1 MTIQE
6 VIAIVDDLTPNQ
18 YRTDQK
24 IRWLSTLDG
33 KIFHEVVKTHLG
45 GGCFYQGYETD
56 EEELLVEPPYA
67 EDIYTRYL
75 QARIAAENN
84 EIAKYDQYQTL
95 FNSAYNDFTAW
106 YNRTHKPLTRGR
118 WRL

>member
-18 YRTDQK
+18 YSTDQK

-33 KIFHEVVKTHLG
+33 KIFHEVIQAHVG
-45 GGCFYQGYETD
+45 GGCFFQGYDTD
-56 EEELLVEPPYA
+56 EAELIVQPPYA
-67 EDIYTRYL
+67 EDVYTRYL

-84 EIAKYDQYQTL
+84 EINKYDQYQTL
-95 FNSAYNDFTAW
+95 FNSAYGDYTAW
-106 YNRTHKPLTRGR
+106 YNRSHMPITRGR
-118 WRL
+118 WRM